1 VLACPV
7 TDCLLVLELWRGKA
21 GMKDAAA
28 ACTIHLL
35 ECSIVEEDQQK
46 HTVQGD
52 AWFGSVRAAEALGA
66 KGHRAVL
73 QVKNN
78 SGLFPKSFIT
88 DVLENALGGVHI
100 VLKEWH

>member
-1 VLACPV
+1 
-7 TDCLLVLELWRGKA
+7 
-21 GMKDAAA
+21 MKDADYQVELGATA
-28 ACTIHLL
+28 ACTIRLL
-35 ECSIVEEDQQK
+35 ESSIDEEDQRK

-52 AWFGSVRAAEALGA
+52 AWFGSVQAAAALGA

-88 DVLENALGGVHI
+88 DALENAPAWCAHCIEGYCP
-100 VLKEWH
+100 